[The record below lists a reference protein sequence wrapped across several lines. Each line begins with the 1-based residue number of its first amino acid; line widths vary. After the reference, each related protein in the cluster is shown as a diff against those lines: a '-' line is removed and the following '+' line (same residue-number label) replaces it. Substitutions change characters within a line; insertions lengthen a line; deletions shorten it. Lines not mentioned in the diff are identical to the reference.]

1 MISMKVCGITGKKKE
16 MERIILNRVLSIR
29 DSGKEIS
36 IMELVSLLSKT
47 EMFMLDN
54 ELMESKMVKESMSIR
69 MEIDMKGYL
78 KIIRKLIKLEM
89 LCLNQMMEKFTKEF

>member
-1 MISMKVCGITGKKKE
+1 MLIMISMKVCGIMGKKKE

-89 LCLNQMMEKFTKEF
+89 QCLNQMME